1 MENKFKVTVPKP
13 CHENWNLMNP
23 TEKGRFCDV
32 CTKSVVDF
40 TDKSSTEIQEYFLI
54 NKNQRVCGRF
64 RNEQISKFD
73 IKIPITVLIKQKTFQ
88 KAFLLALF
96 IAMGSSLFSCKN
108 HNDETLGEVSV
119 VDSTKQ
125 IKEEPQR
132 TMGIILPPK
141 EKETLIGDTIYI
153 STDSTKTK
161 KIEK

>member
-13 CHENWNLMNP
+13 CHEDWNLMNP

-64 RNEQISKFD
+64 RNEQVSKFD
-73 IKIPITVLIKQKTFQ
+73 IKIPINVLIKQKTFQ

-132 TMGIILPPK
+132 TIGIVLPPK